1 MGRLL
6 RQETVS
12 RVRASS
18 PLHYEIPKK
27 GERREIGRL
36 IKNIIFPGIYTEY
49 ADTKASIKEKKI
61 DTGATDEELRLSRA
75 RAKPTDKGGALDGRG
90 SYEFLDPD
98 FEEKMEAKVKSLKP
112 VRKPEGFIAPT
123 PKFAKK
129 EEKIKVL
136 PDLAQYGARPR
147 KPLVLYST
155 ESSGECRAVREA
167 MTALDLIV
175 EIRPCPGLKGW
186 SDTLATA
193 TIGKRTTP
201 YLVDNNGM
209 FKFNGPG
216 SKDIIDHLFDA
227 YGPGKDSAERKRFKG
242 SGSGGGKLNK
252 FARVDNQ
259 AMKPITLYGWEGASF
274 VTPVKQKLDELGLAY
289 IFVNCASGSGNRKLL
304 TSRTKTFQ
312 VPYIEDPNTKV
323 NMFESKEIVKY
334 LQSTYTTSVAQ
345 Y

>member
-1 MGRLL
+1 M
-6 RQETVS
+6 
-12 RVRASS
+12 S
-18 PLHYEIPKK
+18 PVFYEIPKK
-27 GERREIGRL
+27 GEKREIGRL

-49 ADTKASIKEKKI
+49 ADTKAAIKEKKI
-61 DTGATDEELRLSRA
+61 DTGATDEEVRLSRA

-90 SYEFLDPD
+90 SYVFLDPD
-98 FEEKMEAKVKSLKP
+98 FEDKMNAKTKALKP
-112 VRKPEGFIAPT
+112 VKKPDGWVAPT

-136 PDLAQYGARPR
+136 PDLEQYGPRPR
-147 KPLVLYST
+147 KPLILYST
-155 ESSGECRAVREA
+155 ESSGECRSVREA
-167 MTALDLIV
+167 CMALDLIV
-175 EIRPCPGLKGW
+175 EIRPCPGLKGY

-201 YLVDNNGM
+201 YLIDSNGM

-227 YGPGKDSAERKRFKG
+227 YGPGKDSAERKKFKG
-242 SGSGGGKLNK
+242 SGQGGGKLNR
-252 FARVDNQ
+252 FARIDNQ
-259 AMKPITLYGWEGASF
+259 RMKPITLFGWGGASF

-289 IFVNCASGSGNRKLL
+289 TFINCASGSGNRKLL
-304 TSRTKTFQ
+304 ESKTKTFQ

-323 NMFESKEIVKY
+323 SMFESKEIVKY
-334 LQSTYTTSVAQ
+334 LTDTYTTTVAQ